1 MLVARLPTGSPLVR
15 TLVARRSLASF
26 TPTDSLSSV
35 HSTRAD
41 QMPPANPPEWHDW
54 RMGVPSSTPTD
65 SPMLRNQ
72 GKLPR
77 LPVVPL
83 DETLARLRRSCE
95 PLAKDE
101 RQLRE
106 VEKKIEAFGRQG
118 GVGRKLQDLL
128 EKKREEKGMRNWLAK
143 VRRAFPRNFWGV
155 KGRSLLSTMWSSWIY
170 PLKRLAHF
178 SFSQDWDE
186 QAYMAYRDSIIINVS
201 YYFG

>member
-1 MLVARLPTGSPLVR
+1 MR
-15 TLVARRSLASF
+15 TLAARRSLASF
-26 TPTDSLSSV
+26 TPTNSLSSV

-83 DETLARLRRSCE
+83 DETLARLRRSCQ

-101 RQLRE
+101 KELRE

-118 GVGRKLQDLL
+118 GIGRKLQDLL
-128 EKKREEKGMRNWLAK
+128 EQKREEKGMRNWLAK
-143 VRRAFPRNFWGV
+143 VRRVFLYLLGFVQG
-155 KGRSLLSTMWSSWIY
+155 LLSVITMHLPGNRTLERDVLTLWV
-170 PLKRLAHF
+170 L
-178 SFSQDWDE
+178 QDWDE